1 MFSFHLP
8 KDFEQIPVRL
18 TNEEQKATKQ
28 IIADF
33 FGAYHLH
40 EIRNHLGALTEI
52 ALTKDNS
59 YYDTARERDHVL
71 WFYYQ
76 VERVIEAV
84 WIQDKKSKTQKTK
97 AKRRHKEE
105 RKSKRQNTRKKE
117 AGSR

>member
-1 MFSFHLP
+1 MFSCHLP
-8 KDFEQIPVRL
+8 KGFERIPVRL
-18 TNEEQKATKQ
+18 TDEEQKATKQ

-33 FGAYHLH
+33 FGAYHLD

-76 VERVIEAV
+76 VERMIEAMWV
-84 WIQDKKSKTQKTK
+84 EER
-97 AKRRHKEE
+97 RRHKE
-105 RKSKRQNTRKKE
+105 QGGRKKIQKTKYKRK
-117 AGSR
+117 AQGKSR

>member
-1 MFSFHLP
+1 MFSYHLP
-8 KDFEQIPVRL
+8 KGFEQIPVRL
-18 TNEEQKATKQ
+18 TDEEQRAAKQ

-33 FGAYHLH
+33 FGAYHLD

-105 RKSKRQNTRKKE
+105 R
-117 AGSR
+117 SR